1 MENNYSVEEILSAI
15 DDLQKIKREKEII
28 SVKNTTKLDSSSI
41 PKDTLKLIEEA
52 EKIKVKLSQQSE

>member
-15 DDLQKIKREKEII
+15 DDLQKIKKEKKII
-28 SVKNTTKLDSSSI
+28 SVKNTSKTDSSFI

-52 EKIKVKLSQQSE
+52 EKNKS

>member
-15 DDLQKIKREKEII
+15 DDLQKIKKEKKII
-28 SVKNTTKLDSSSI
+28 SVKNTSKTDNSII

-52 EKIKVKLSQQSE
+52 EKNKS

>member
-1 MENNYSVEEILSAI
+1 MENNYSVEEILSAV
-15 DDLQKIKREKEII
+15 DDLQKIKRERKTI

-52 EKIKVKLSQQSE
+52 EKNKS